1 MKIRAMQ
8 KGNMMHNIN
17 NFGNR
22 PILKADYSSLIIK
35 LSRKRPNKMPNT
47 TRTNSLNH
55 TIFICNKD
63 SSHHAIAAAKW
74 QASSLSSCIQWPL
87 VVLATVPGVAI
98 DPLMMLWTMMMHYAN
113 QLQALP
119 PRRDDDK
126 DGSHQAQGQVRPG
139 TKRSHSQS
147 HSLSSGDPTKYKQAL
162 ITPPPDRPAEKTMPS
177 I

>member
-8 KGNMMHNIN
+8 KGNMTHNIN

-35 LSRKRPNKMPNT
+35 LSRKRPNKMPNM
-47 TRTNSLNH
+47 TRPNSLNH

-98 DPLMMLWTMMMHYAN
+98 DRSGAPN
-113 QLQALP
+113 S
-119 PRRDDDK
+119 RCRGCI
-126 DGSHQAQGQVRPG
+126 DGCPWATSKAPAWQGNACCMCV
-139 TKRSHSQS
+139 
-147 HSLSSGDPTKYKQAL
+147 
-162 ITPPPDRPAEKTMPS
+162 
-177 I
+177 